1 MALPPKTR
9 ARATTTGQ
17 AKSQAWQAW
26 RIADGRFDVFSPV
39 GASLVGGR
47 WNSPGL
53 GVIYASRSY
62 AGAMLECL
70 AHAGIGRV
78 PKTHVAIEIAIAAAV
93 SVEQQGECSLPVG
106 WDHADLHVARAFG
119 DAWIRERRTAVL
131 VVPSVVARREVN
143 VLLNPRHADF
153 KKIVAGSP
161 EPVVWDARL
170 FRRHWL
176 PIRTQQGKAAD
187 EARTLQLLAAAIN
200 HRIAFGPM
208 SASRPRILIS
218 RYPVWVG
225 SASSQRVE
233 AAVRSDPFPRI
244 LRRPCRSVASD
255 RFLGTA
261 VIRLAEGRMAGSGDC
276 RHSLAEPR

>member
-9 ARATTTGQ
+9 ARATTIRQ
-17 AKSQAWQAW
+17 ATAQAWQAW
-26 RIADGRFDVFSPV
+26 RIADRRFDVFSPV

-78 PKTHVAIEIAIAAAV
+78 PRTHVAIEIAIAAAV
-93 SVEQQGECSLPVG
+93 SVEQHGESSLPVG

-153 KKIVAGSP
+153 KQIVAGSP

-170 FRRHWL
+170 FGRH
-176 PIRTQQGKAAD
+176 
-187 EARTLQLLAAAIN
+187 
-200 HRIAFGPM
+200 
-208 SASRPRILIS
+208 
-218 RYPVWVG
+218 
-225 SASSQRVE
+225 
-233 AAVRSDPFPRI
+233 
-244 LRRPCRSVASD
+244 
-255 RFLGTA
+255 
-261 VIRLAEGRMAGSGDC
+261 
-276 RHSLAEPR
+276 